1 MTTQSEVEE
10 IVKGLRTDHE
20 PDWFSCDLKSHATIP
35 PEDIKPSTPS
45 GDGLPP
51 IQQDDTFKPFLFDI
65 SNYGL
70 NYAYHKYYKCGKDAP
85 PECSDKYKYTKTEH
99 PRNVIIIG
107 AGMSGL
113 VAGYELAQVGHN
125 VKILEMQHRVGGR
138 VKTISDEK
146 FYKGLWSDG
155 KYFHISFISIIHNI
169 MFSCICFH
177 VQLGQCVY
185 LEQVNEAGLD
195 QVTS

>member
-10 IVKGLRTDHE
+10 IVKGLRNE
-20 PDWFSCDLKSHATIP
+20 PDWFSGDLRSHVTIP
-35 PEDIKPSTPS
+35 PEDIKPSARS

-70 NYAYHKYYKCGKDAP
+70 NYVYHKYYKCGKDAP
-85 PECSDKYKYTKTEH
+85 PECSDKYKYTKTKH

-146 FYKGLWSDG
+146 FYNGRVNTISDEKFYKGLWSDG
-155 KYFHISFISIIHNI
+155 KYFHIF
-169 MFSCICFH
+169 FH
-177 VQLGQCVY
+177 LYYTYVSMYSWG
-185 LEQVNEAGLD
+185 NAS
-195 QVTS
+195 TWNR

>member
-1 MTTQSEVEE
+1 MTALEEIEE
-10 IVKGLRTDHE
+10 IVKDLRTDNE

-35 PEDIKPSTPS
+35 PEDIKPSSRS

-51 IQQDDTFKPFLFDI
+51 IQQDDSLKPFLFDI

-70 NYAYHKYYKCGKDAP
+70 NYAYHKYYKCCEDAP
-85 PECSDKYKYTKTEH
+85 PECSDKYKYTKTKH

-146 FYKGLWSDG
+146 FYKGLWADG
-155 KYFHISFISIIHNI
+155 KYNNCRWHETHRN
-169 MFSCICFH
+169 
-177 VQLGQCVY
+177 GY
-185 LEQVNEAGLD
+185 
-195 QVTS
+195 